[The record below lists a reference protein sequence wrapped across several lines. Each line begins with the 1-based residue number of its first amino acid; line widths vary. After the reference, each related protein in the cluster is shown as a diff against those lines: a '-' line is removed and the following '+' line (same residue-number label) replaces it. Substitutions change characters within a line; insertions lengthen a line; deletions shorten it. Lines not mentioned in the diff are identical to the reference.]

1 MTGEAGRICMAALL
15 LLMSLSSTLS
25 ASPRKEITVSA
36 AISLKNTFEE
46 IGRYYESRNR
56 GTKIVFNFGAS
67 GDLMRQIEAGAPV
80 DVFAPA
86 SPAEMDE
93 LEKRGLTTPGSR
105 LNFAVNTMVLVV
117 PAHARASVRSFSQ
130 LRSDSI
136 RTIAV
141 GNPKTVPA
149 GQYAEEV
156 FAYYKILGAIKNEL
170 ILTGNVRQVLDYV
183 ARSEVDAGVVYSTD
197 AMTRAKEVEI
207 VATAPE
213 QSHRSVVYPI
223 AVVKGTKKVEAAE
236 AFISLVASD
245 EGKKILKKYGFAA
258 GK

>member
-1 MTGEAGRICMAALL
+1 MTGKAGRVCMAALL
-15 LLMSLSSTLS
+15 LLVAFSSTLS
-25 ASPRKEITVSA
+25 AATRKEITVSA

-56 GTKIVFNFGAS
+56 GTKIMFNFGAS

-80 DVFAPA
+80 DVFASA
-86 SPAEMDE
+86 SPGEMDE

-105 LNFAVNTMVLVV
+105 LNFALNTVVLVF
-117 PAHARASVRSFSQ
+117 PSDAKASVISFSQ
-130 LRSDSI
+130 LRSESI

-149 GQYAEEV
+149 GRYAEEV
-156 FAYYKILGAIKNEL
+156 FSYYKMLDAIQAKL
-170 ILTGNVRQVLDYV
+170 IFTGNVRQVLDYV
-183 ARSEVDAGVVYSTD
+183 ARREVDAGVVYSTD
-197 AMTRAKEVEI
+197 AIARAKEVEI
-207 VATAPE
+207 VATAPG
-213 QSHRSVVYPI
+213 QSHRPVVYPI
-223 AVVKGTKKVEAAE
+223 AVVKGTKNVAAAE

-245 EGKKILKKYGFAA
+245 EGKKILKKYGFAV

>member
-1 MTGEAGRICMAALL
+1 MTGKAGRVCMAALL
-15 LLMSLSSTLS
+15 LLVAFSSTLS
-25 ASPRKEITVSA
+25 AATRKEITVSA

-56 GTKIVFNFGAS
+56 GTKIMFNFGAS

-80 DVFAPA
+80 DVFASA
-86 SPAEMDE
+86 SPGEMDE

-105 LNFAVNTMVLVV
+105 LNFALNAVVLVF
-117 PAHARASVRSFSQ
+117 PSDAKSSVISFSQ
-130 LRSDSI
+130 LRSESI

-149 GQYAEEV
+149 GRYAEEV
-156 FAYYKILGAIKNEL
+156 FSYYKMLDAIQAKL
-170 ILTGNVRQVLDYV
+170 IFTGNVRQVLDYV
-183 ARSEVDAGVVYSTD
+183 ARREVDAGVVYSTD
-197 AMTRAKEVEI
+197 AIARAKEVEI
-207 VATAPE
+207 VATAPG
-213 QSHRSVVYPI
+213 QSHRPVVYPI
-223 AVVKGTKKVEAAE
+223 AVVKGTKNVAAAE

-245 EGKKILKKYGFAA
+245 EGKKILKKYGFAV

>member
-1 MTGEAGRICMAALL
+1 MTGKTGRVCMAALL
-15 LLMSLSSTLS
+15 LLVAFSSTVS
-25 ASPRKEITVSA
+25 AAARKEITVSA

-56 GTKIVFNFGAS
+56 GAKIVFNFGAS

-80 DVFAPA
+80 DVFASA
-86 SPAEMDE
+86 SPGEMDE
-93 LEKRGLTTPGSR
+93 LEKKGLTTPGSR
-105 LNFAVNTMVLVV
+105 LNFAVNTVVLVI
-117 PAHARASVRSFSQ
+117 PANVKSSVRSFSQ

-156 FAYYKILGAIKNEL
+156 FAYFKILGAIKDKL
-170 ILTGNVRQVLDYV
+170 ILAGNVRQVLDYV
-183 ARSEVDAGVVYSTD
+183 ARREVDAGVVYSTD
-197 AMTRAKEVEI
+197 ARARAKEVEI